1 MVKGLYTAY
10 TGMINEQKR
19 LDVLSNNLANA
30 DTNGYKKE
38 GTTSQTFAD
47 ELAIKI
53 KDTSSY
59 GLAQKLGTISMGVHI
74 GETYTDYS
82 TGSFKVTDNST
93 DFAIKGDG
101 FFAIAYT
108 DKQGNSSVKYTRDG
122 AFTVN
127 TQGYLV
133 TKDGDYVLNANDA
146 RNGNVNGRIQV
157 DPTQKITV
165 DELGNIYQ
173 NDQQVGTIGIVDF
186 ADYDY
191 LAKYG
196 ENMYDLVNGGT
207 VTAADGRIVQG
218 TLESSNVN
226 VVSEMVNMITISRA
240 YQAGQKVINT
250 IDETLDK
257 AVYCGNRYACAAD
270 ERGQYFKQSFQCE
283 YGWIQ
288 AGEGR
293 V

>member
-1 MVKGLYTAY
+1 MVKGLYTAF
-10 TGMINEQKR
+10 TGMVNEQKR
-19 LDVLSNNLANA
+19 LDILSNNLANA

-59 GLAQKLGTISMGVHI
+59 RIAKKLGTVSMGVHI

-82 TGSFKVTDNST
+82 QGNFKVTDNST
-93 DFAIKGDG
+93 DFALRGDG
-101 FFAIAYT
+101 FFAISYT
-108 DKQGNSSVKYTRDG
+108 DKAGNSSVKYTRDG
-122 AFTVN
+122 AFVVN

-133 TKDGDYVLNANDA
+133 TKDGDFVLNMNDA

-157 DPTQKITV
+157 DPTKDITV
-165 DELGNIYQ
+165 DEFGNIYQ
-173 NDQQVGTIGIVDF
+173 DNQLVANIGYVDVE
-186 ADYDY
+186 DYNY

-196 ENMYDLVNGGT
+196 ENLYDLVEGGT
-207 VTAADGRIVQG
+207 IIESEAVVEQG
-218 TLESSNVN
+218 VIEASNVN

-240 YQAGQKVINT
+240 YQAGQKVINAV
-250 IDETLDK
+250 DETLEK
-257 AVYCGNRYACAAD
+257 AVTQV
-270 ERGQYFKQSFQCE
+270 GQ
-283 YGWIQ
+283 
-288 AGEGR
+288 

>member
-93 DFAIKGDG
+93 D
-101 FFAIAYT
+101 
-108 DKQGNSSVKYTRDG
+108 KQGNSSVKYTRDG

-146 RNGNVNGRIQV
+146 RNGNVNGRIRV

-257 AVYCGNRYACAAD
+257 AVNQVGN
-270 ERGQYFKQSFQCE
+270 
-283 YGWIQ
+283 
-288 AGEGR
+288 

>member
-127 TQGYLV
+127 TQVYLV

-146 RNGNVNGRIQV
+146 RNGNVNGRIRV
-157 DPTQKITV
+157 DPIQKITV

-257 AVYCGNRYACAAD
+257 AVNQVGN
-270 ERGQYFKQSFQCE
+270 
-283 YGWIQ
+283 
-288 AGEGR
+288 

>member
-10 TGMINEQKR
+10 TGMVNEQRR

-53 KDTSSY
+53 KDTSYYSMP
-59 GLAQKLGTISMGVHI
+59 QKLGTVSMGVHI

-82 TGSFKVTDNST
+82 QGNFEVTDNKT
-93 DFAIKGDG
+93 DFALNGDG
-101 FFAIAYT
+101 FFAISYT
-108 DKQGNSSVKYTRDG
+108 DKAGNSSVKYTRDG
-122 AFTVN
+122 AFVVN

-133 TKDGDYVLNANDA
+133 TKDGDFVLSMEDA

-157 DPTQKITV
+157 DPNQKITV
-165 DELGNIYQ
+165 DEFGVIFQDGEEVGNI
-173 NDQQVGTIGIVDF
+173 GFVDVE
-186 ADYDY
+186 DYNY

-196 ENMYDLVNGGT
+196 ENLYDLVEGGT
-207 VTAADGRIVQG
+207 LIESEAKLEQG
-218 TLESSNVN
+218 VIEASNVN

-240 YQAGQKVINT
+240 YQAGQKIINA

-257 AVYCGNRYACAAD
+257 AVNQV
-270 ERGQYFKQSFQCE
+270 GQ
-283 YGWIQ
+283 
-288 AGEGR
+288 